1 MASQPTPLAAPAAVW
16 EPGQDAFAPVLMCLL
31 HVVSLTRK
39 GLPLT
44 PVRSQEAALVMEP
57 ADEPG
62 WSLVL
67 TLMSP
72 FTRVSEDRG
81 RGSQVGALPAR
92 AASHIGHRRAEK
104 IPDTHTL
111 ESQLVSLE
119 RVLQWE
125 RAEARGASGNH
136 SQVLPTFCLASAP

>member
-1 MASQPTPLAAPAAVW
+1 M
-16 EPGQDAFAPVLMCLL
+16 
-31 HVVSLTRK
+31 RK

-44 PVRSQEAALVMEP
+44 PARSQEVALVMEP

-67 TLMSP
+67 TLMFS
-72 FTRVSEDRG
+72 FTRVSEERG

-92 AASHIGHRRAEK
+92 AVGHISRRRAEK
-104 IPDTHTL
+104 IADAHTL

-119 RVLQWE
+119 CVLQ
-125 RAEARGASGNH
+125 
-136 SQVLPTFCLASAP
+136 